1 MTDVNLR
8 ALAERLVSEEAKEL
22 EIGVSLLWFLTHV
35 DPTVVVTAKEIS
47 DHMQDL
53 GIRSGVNSSRLKSNL
68 AKHPDVV
75 KGRVSGTFRIRAG
88 KSAPYETKYADLRSP
103 ELIPVPDKFL
113 PGSISLGGRKHL
125 DALRR
130 EINGSFESG
139 FYNSCA
145 VMCRRLMECLLI
157 EAFDVSGHKAA
168 ITGADGNL
176 VGLNEI
182 LAKAK
187 SGVHVKMSRNS
198 PRVADRVKD
207 SGDAAAHSR
216 HYVTSKRDIED
227 LNPGFRQLVSELANL
242 ANL

>member
-1 MTDVNLR
+1 MPDRTLR

-22 EIGVSLLWFLTHV
+22 EIGVSLLWFLTHA
-35 DPTVVVTAKEIS
+35 DQSVVVSAKEIC

-75 KGRVSGTFRIRAG
+75 KGRSAGTFRIKTG
-88 KSAPYETKYADLRSP
+88 KTGPYESKYGDLRSP
-103 ELIPVPDKFL
+103 ELIPVADNFL
-113 PGSISLGGRKHL
+113 PASISLGGRKNL
-125 DALRR
+125 EAIRR
-130 EINGSFESG
+130 EINGTFEFG
-139 FYNSCA
+139 LYNACA

-157 EAFDVSGHKAA
+157 EVFDVSGNKSA
-168 ITGADGNL
+168 ISGADGNL
-176 VGLNEI
+176 LGLSDI

-187 SGVHVKMSRNS
+187 AGSPIKLSRNA

-216 HYVTSKRDIED
+216 HYVTSQRDIED
-227 LNPGFRQLVSELANL
+227 LNPGFRQLISELASL
-242 ANL
+242 AKL